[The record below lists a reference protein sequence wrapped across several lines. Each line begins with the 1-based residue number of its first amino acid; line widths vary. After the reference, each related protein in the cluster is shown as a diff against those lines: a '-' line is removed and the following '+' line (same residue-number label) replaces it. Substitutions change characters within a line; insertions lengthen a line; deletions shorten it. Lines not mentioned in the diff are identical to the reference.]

1 MKYGSKSSDDKKKST
16 EKKSQIDRAKS
27 DMTVKVIQYNHVI
40 DEVASSIN
48 SAIAKAQK
56 ISVDFGNQRE
66 LLSRSRMTE
75 RVIGASLKML
85 SNNKLQLWMINDRE
99 IEEGLE

>member
-1 MKYGSKSSDDKKKST
+1 
-16 EKKSQIDRAKS
+16 
-27 DMTVKVIQYNHVI
+27 MTVKVIQYNHVI

>member
-27 DMTVKVIQYNHVI
+27 DMTVKVIQYNHAI
-40 DEVASSIN
+40 DGIISSIN
-48 SAIAKAQK
+48 GAFAKAQE
-56 ISVDFGNQRE
+56 ISVGFGNQRE